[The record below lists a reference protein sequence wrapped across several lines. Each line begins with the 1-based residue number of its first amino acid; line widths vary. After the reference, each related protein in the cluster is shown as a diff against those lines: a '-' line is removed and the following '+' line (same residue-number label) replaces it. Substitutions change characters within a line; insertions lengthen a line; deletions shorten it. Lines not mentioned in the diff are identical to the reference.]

1 MLRKQESQLPEDE
14 QLITLLTAQH
24 PDLAEAI
31 QLAQGFAQIVRQ
43 RQPEQL
49 DPWLTQA
56 DMSNLTAFHRNA
68 LRLRE
73 DYDAVKAGVTMSRWS
88 RAK

>member
-49 DPWLTQA
+49 DPWLTQ
-56 DMSNLTAFHRNA
+56 T
-68 LRLRE
+68 
-73 DYDAVKAGVTMSRWS
+73 
-88 RAK
+88 